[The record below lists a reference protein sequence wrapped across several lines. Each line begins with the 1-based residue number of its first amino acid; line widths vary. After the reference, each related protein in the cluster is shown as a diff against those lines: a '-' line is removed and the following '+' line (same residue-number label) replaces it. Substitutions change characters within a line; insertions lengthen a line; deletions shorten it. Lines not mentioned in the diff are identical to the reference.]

1 MSYSIVMMEPRHRPM
16 VVALWQENL
25 KGIGGS
31 SELESRFSW
40 LYDKNPD
47 GAPVT
52 ALAVYKDEPTPVACA
67 SVLPRQVLVNGSRA
81 RAGILIDFA
90 VSPRHR
96 FGAAALI
103 LQRRLTALVEAGEF
117 AFLLGYPN
125 KSAQAVF
132 PRIGYKAIGE
142 ATAWVKPLRVGYK
155 LRPRIRNRLLVKV
168 LALPGDQLLATMDR
182 FRPGNGSGARFD
194 CPEKADGRFDAL
206 WQAARVGFPTTTART
221 SEYLNWRYTHFT
233 TMSYNLFSV
242 ASRASGEL
250 IGYVIYSLDAGNAYI
265 ADLFASNLDHPF
277 TTVLHSFCDQM
288 RRRGA
293 DTVFFR
299 YLGGENVAEH
309 LRRLGFF
316 RRPENTRNLV
326 AYVGNSVASD
336 SVVRASNW
344 YATDGEMDI

>member
-1 MSYSIVMMEPRHRPM
+1 MSYSIVMMQPHHRPM
-16 VVALWQENL
+16 VIALWQENL

-47 GAPVT
+47 GGPVT
-52 ALAVYKDEPTPVACA
+52 ALAIYKNEPVPVACA
-67 SVLPRQVLVNGSRA
+67 SVLPRQMIVNGSPA
-81 RAGILIDFA
+81 RAGMLIDFA

-96 FGAAALI
+96 FGAAALM

-125 KSAQAVF
+125 KSAQSVF

-155 LRPRIRNRLLVKV
+155 LRPLIRNRLLVKA
-168 LALPGDQLLATMDR
+168 LALPGDQLLATIDR
-182 FRPGNGSGARFD
+182 FRPGSGAGARFES
-194 CPEKADGRFDAL
+194 PEKADERFDAL
-206 WQAARVGFPTTTART
+206 WQGARASFPITTART
-221 SEYLNWRYTHFT
+221 SAYLNWRYTHFT
-233 TMSYNLFSV
+233 TMSYNVFGV
-242 ASRASGEL
+242 ASPASGEL
-250 IGYVIYSLDAGNAYI
+250 IGYVIYALDAGNVYI
-265 ADLFASNLDHPF
+265 ADLFASSVKHPF

-299 YLGGENVAEH
+299 YLGGEGIAEH

-316 RRPENTRNLV
+316 VRPENTRNLV
-326 AYVGNSVASD
+326 AYVGNSVDSD
-336 SVVRASNW
+336 SVVRPANW